1 MDIRRTHRRT
11 SGRIL
16 ELLRQGPR
24 TVDELA
30 KQLNLTRTAV
40 RAQLAS
46 LLREDLVEQ
55 RDSRRGPSKPS
66 HVYGVTPQAELM
78 FSRAYVPLLTGLL
91 HTLAHRVTPQEFNAV
106 LHEAGRAVLGGRA
119 VHRGGLGDRVSA
131 ASALLDELGG
141 LTEIDRQN
149 GGFII
154 RSHGCPLGA
163 ATANHPEV
171 CNALESLLSEYIG
184 ETVRKC
190 CDDYDRRRC
199 CFEIGNPEPRKT
211 MP

>member
-1 MDIRRTHRRT
+1 MPDIRRAHRRT

-16 ELLRQGPR
+16 DLLRQGPR

-30 KQLNLTRTAV
+30 KELNLTRTAV

-46 LLREDLVEQ
+46 LLREELVEQ

-66 HVYGVTPQAELM
+66 HVYGVTSQAELM

-91 HTLAHRVTPQEFNAV
+91 HTLAHRMSPEEFNAI
-106 LHEAGRAVLGGRA
+106 LHEAGRTVLAGRA
-119 VHRGGLGDRVSA
+119 VRRGPLGDRVAA
-131 ASALLDELGG
+131 ASVLLNELGG
-141 LTEIDRQN
+141 LTEVERHN
-149 GGFII
+149 GRFII

-171 CNALESLLSEYIG
+171 CNALESLLNEFTG
-184 ETVRKC
+184 ATVSKC
-190 CDDYDRRRC
+190 CDDSNRERC
-199 CFEIGNPEPRKT
+199 CFAITDQGTGKPN
-211 MP
+211 